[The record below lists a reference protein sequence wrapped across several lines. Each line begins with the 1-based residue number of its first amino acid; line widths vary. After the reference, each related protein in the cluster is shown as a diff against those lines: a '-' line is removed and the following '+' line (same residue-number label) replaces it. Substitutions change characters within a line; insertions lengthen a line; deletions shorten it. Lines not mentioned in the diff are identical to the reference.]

1 MSRNQARREI
11 TIEEFEASLTYT
23 EEELSELPFS
33 LPVNQVMLN
42 KRDLK
47 QVIDEAPSAYK
58 ESKEIIDSV
67 VNAGLA
73 KVVAECLPIACIKG

>member
-11 TIEEFEASLTYT
+11 TMKFEASLTYT

-47 QVIDEAPSAYK
+47 KVIDEAQGPT